1 MNKIIAYIRKD
12 EWSPYV
18 AGVGLGLVAILSMWL
33 ANQTLGASGAFE
45 SVVGALGKSLDV
57 IGRQAPPSL
66 INNSYWVNLMRPEIS
81 WEVWLILGTIVGGG
95 IGALTSGTW
104 KLRTMPD
111 KQWTAV
117 FGKSRVT
124 RWVLAFLGAIV
135 LEVGAGLANGCTSG
149 LAISGGLQL
158 APSAFLF
165 MAGMFAAGIPTALI
179 IYGRRY

>member
-1 MNKIIAYIRKD
+1 VNKFVAYLKKD
-12 EWSPYV
+12 EWSPYI
-18 AGVGLGLVAILSMWL
+18 AGILLGLVAVLSMWL
-33 ANQTLGASGAFE
+33 AQQSLGASGAFE
-45 SVVGALGKSLDV
+45 SVVGALGKSLGL
-57 IGRQAPPSL
+57 IGRQAPPSF
-66 INNSYWVNLMRPEIS
+66 INTSYWINQMRPEIS
-81 WEVWLILGTIVGGG
+81 WQVYLIVGTILGGGL
-95 IGALTSGTW
+95 GALTSGTW

-117 FGKSRVT
+117 FGSGRVK
-124 RWVLAFLGAIV
+124 RWALAFLGAIV

-165 MAGMFAAGIPTALI
+165 MAGMFAAGIPTALV

>member
-45 SVVGALGKSLDV
+45 SIVGALGKSLGM
-57 IGRQAPPSL
+57 IGRQAPPSF
-66 INNSYWVNLMRPEIS
+66 INTSYWVNLMRPEIG
-81 WEVWLILGTIVGGG
+81 WQVWLILGTILGGG

-117 FGKSRVT
+117 FGTSRVK

-165 MAGMFAAGIPTALI
+165 MAAMFAAGIPTALI

>member
-1 MNKIIAYIRKD
+1 MNKVIAYIRKD
-12 EWSPYV
+12 EWSPYI
-18 AGVGLGLVAILSMWL
+18 AGTGLGVVAILSMWL

-45 SVVGALGKSLDV
+45 SAFGAFGKALGW
-57 IGRQAPPSL
+57 IGRQAPPSF
-66 INNSYWVNLMRPEIS
+66 INNSYWVNLMRPEIG
-81 WEVWLILGTIVGGG
+81 WQVWLILGTILGGA
-95 IGALTSGTW
+95 IGALTSATW
-104 KLRTMPD
+104 RLRTMPA
-111 KQWTAV
+111 KQWTEV
-117 FGKSRVT
+117 FGTSRAK
-124 RWVLAFLGAIV
+124 RWVLAFFGAIV

>member
-1 MNKIIAYIRKD
+1 MNKIIAYARKE

-18 AGVGLGLVAILSMWL
+18 AGAALGLVAILSMWL
-33 ANQTLGASGAFE
+33 ANQSLGASGAFE
-45 SVVGALGKSLDV
+45 SVVGALGKSLGL
-57 IGRQAPPSL
+57 IGRQAPPSF
-66 INNSYWVNLMRPEIS
+66 INTSYWINQMRPEIS
-81 WEVWLILGTIVGGG
+81 WQVWMIVGTLLGG
-95 IGALTSGTW
+95 GLGALTAGTW

-111 KQWTAV
+111 KQWTAI
-117 FGKSRVT
+117 FGTSRVK
-124 RWVLAFLGAIV
+124 RWVLGFLGAVV
-135 LEVGAGLANGCTSG
+135 LEVSAGLANGCTSG